1 MDRSIEVTVK
11 APAKPI
17 TAPGIPTSVTAT
29 AENGQAIITFT
40 PPVNDGG
47 SEITGYLVTA
57 NSGGLTVTGNGSP
70 LTISGLTNGTSY
82 TFTVQTINKAGFS
95 ESSAESN
102 SVIPSA
108 QSSVDVPSQ
117 PTPSATP
124 PVANDASIL
133 INGKAET

>member
-57 NSGGLTVTGNGSP
+57 NPGELTVSGTGSP

-82 TFTVQTINKAGFS
+82 SFTVQAINKVAL
-95 ESSAESN
+95 AN
-102 SVIPSA
+102 HLLNPI
-108 QSSVDVPSQ
+108 QSSR
-117 PTPSATP
+117 ALH
-124 PVANDASIL
+124 PVLMFLLNQL
-133 INGKAET
+133 HQQRRLKWQMMLPF